1 MGVLEKAIWYLEL
14 NIERPLT
21 LAELASLC
29 AVSPWHLSRLFQATV
44 GLAPMS
50 YRRARR
56 LTIAAEA
63 LAQGDREILPVAL
76 DAGYGSHEAF
86 TRAFAGCFG
95 VLPSTVRQARTTRN
109 LPLMEPWTMHK
120 DMIVDVA
127 APEFRQRGAFRVIG
141 LSTRCTF
148 DTNAAISRLWT
159 DFNPHCGNIPASVA
173 GAAYGVCCDMEADGH
188 FRYVAGLESTAMHVP
203 DGLDSVDIPA
213 SRYAV
218 FRHVGHLSGLNKTVY
233 TIWNKALPDAS
244 LEPAKTPDFELYD
257 EHFDPKTGNGTV
269 EIWIP
274 LA

>member
-21 LAELASLC
+21 LAELAGLC

-50 YRRARR
+50 YLRARR

-76 DAGYGSHEAF
+76 DAGYNSHEAF

-95 VLPSTVRQARTTRN
+95 VLPSTVRQARTTCN
-109 LPLMEPWTMHK
+109 LPLMEPWTMRK
-120 DMIVDVA
+120 DMIVDLA
-127 APEFRQRGAFRVIG
+127 APEIRQRGAFRVTG
-141 LSTRCTF
+141 PSTRCTF
-148 DTNAAISRLWT
+148 ETNSVISRLWN
-159 DFNPHCGNIPASVA
+159 DFNQRCDEIPSPVP
-173 GAAYGVCCDMEADGH
+173 GVCYGVCCDMEADGH
-188 FRYVAGLESTAMHVP
+188 FRYVAGLESKAAHTP
-203 DGLDSVDIPA
+203 DGLDAVEIPA

-218 FRHVGHLSGLNKTVY
+218 FKHVGHISDFNKTVY
-233 TIWNKALPDAS
+233 TVWNKALPDAG
-244 LEPAKTPDFELYD
+244 LTPAKTPDFEVYD
-257 EHFDPKTGNGTV
+257 DRFDPKTCSGTV

>member
-1 MGVLEKAIWYLEL
+1 MGVLEKAIWYMEL

-21 LAELASLC
+21 LAELAGLC
-29 AVSPWHLSRLFQATV
+29 AVSPWHLSRLFQAAV

-50 YRRARR
+50 YLRARR
-56 LTIAAEA
+56 LTIAAET
-63 LAQGDREILPVAL
+63 LAKGDREILSVAL

-95 VLPSTVRQARTTRN
+95 VLPSTVRQARATRN
-109 LPLMEPWTMHK
+109 LPLMEPWTMRK
-120 DMIVDVA
+120 DMIVDIA
-127 APEFRQRGAFRVIG
+127 APEFRERGAFHVVG

-148 DTNAAISRLWT
+148 ETNAAIPRLWNE
-159 DFNPHCGNIPASVA
+159 FNPRCGEVPAPVA
-173 GAAYGVCCDMEADGH
+173 GIAYGVCCDMEADGH
-188 FRYVAGLESTAMHVP
+188 FRYVAGLESTAKHVP

-218 FRHVGHLSGLNKTVY
+218 FRHIGHLAGFNKTVY
-233 TIWNKALPDAS
+233 TIWNKSLPDAG
-244 LEPAKTPDFELYD
+244 LTPAKTPDFELYD
-257 EHFDPKTGNGTV
+257 ERFDPKTDSGTV